1 MLERIRR
8 RGHSHSHNR
17 SGGAETWPWDEN
29 CNKQNNSTGFSLPKS
44 TRRPSL
50 SSLSLM
56 TLKPS
61 SRNRKQVVGGWQFDA
76 LDETRPGRVMPEL
89 PRELWIEILAM
100 ASCQYLGKA
109 SGLAGSGG
117 KYDAPRRT
125 ANTRPLGAKSDI
137 LSFSLVSKAWNTYSQ
152 PALYHTIHIRKS
164 SQAKALALTL
174 LSQICGGPLPRT
186 KFGSSYSPPP
196 ISYSTSCSSVG
207 SATVTPNTVFET
219 SGRHIRYLTL
229 STLSYDRCDPS
240 DVLVILSS
248 SPHLVGFSDEG
259 GIRCPL
265 LDEWCDWRA
274 TPEKLLGVLVDA
286 GAQVSEKESRRASKR
301 QSCDT
306 ISNSHISSRLE
317 CLTWT
322 CYPHLPLPL
331 PIPFSPNGEFNGFNA
346 LRSLHLYLPFDSDA
360 VDYFAVSEGVKPK
373 SQFPL
378 HLPSLT
384 KLTLTLSDP
393 IISKSSKGSTGYTYS
408 TPPNTLLTLLAE
420 WDLPSLRIL
429 TVNTPYTLH
438 HSSDGRGQHHDAN
451 AGERLGD
458 KLGDGFW
465 RFFQAH
471 GSRIVVLEFGRISA
485 GSQIS
490 PQQNTSP
497 LSRLTSGLS
506 ETHGGYGNDEAAGYG
521 YEPTYMRD
529 VQEMEDRWIE
539 AQVRDADRERCEAEK
554 LAEAK
559 REREEIESRTMPFPP
574 PSSPLLPSGTEES
587 ATAVSPMSPSFVSTL
602 LPASSQTSQDLASLT
617 PNLRTFICSAS
628 LSASHDPALT
638 FNGLD
643 AFNDAVDAFDAL
655 EWDWTH
661 PDWIA
666 PHPLLPSHPNVRM
679 IGIRDI
685 GERVRTDWDERDE
698 RDGWNQAPFGGF
710 EDGMGDDEGGHN
722 PFFMLY
728 LQLSSLLLPSTD
740 DVEPELPEPSTRRER
755 QKVPFPSLKYI
766 RDLDPDSDLLRRG
779 VRHLGKT
786 SIPSA
791 LSPIKRAGSPAMT
804 QDHGRR
810 WTWRRPSL
818 PSFLP
823 STSNISTFSPMI
835 FSRDSSR
842 RTMPFFTSNPP
853 RLYSVQSG
861 FQSDQHHSNS
871 PDASHGS
878 LLTFW
883 SRVLSATRGGEVWLE
898 DWRGWNLTRGNL
910 GRWRRC

>member
-8 RGHSHSHNR
+8 RRGQSHSHIS
-17 SGGAETWPWDEN
+17 SGGAETWDESF
-29 CNKQNNSTGFSLPKS
+29 NSSSNTRQSLGFSIPNI
-44 TRRPSL
+44 RRPSL
-50 SSLSLM
+50 SLLSPV

-100 ASCQYLGKA
+100 ASCQCLGKA
-109 SGLAGSGG
+109 PGLVGNGG
-117 KYDAPRRT
+117 NFDCIRRT
-125 ANTRPLGAKSDI
+125 ANGRPLGVKSDI

-152 PALYHTIHIRKS
+152 PSLYHTIHIRKS

-174 LSQICGGPLPRT
+174 LSQICGGPPPPSPT
-186 KFGSSYSPPP
+186 TGSSYSPPS
-196 ISYSTSCSSVG
+196 ISYSNSCSSVG
-207 SATVTPNTVFET
+207 SATVTPNTGFET

-274 TPEKLLGVLVDA
+274 TPEKLLGVLVTS
-286 GAQVSEKESRRASKR
+286 GAEDRAKGRESRRQSKR
-301 QSCDT
+301 YSGT
-306 ISNSHISSRLE
+306 ISALHTSNSARLE

-331 PIPFSPNGEFNGFNA
+331 PIPFSPNGEFTGFNA
-346 LRSLHLYLPFDSDA
+346 LRSLHLYLPFNSDA
-360 VDYFAVSEGVKPK
+360 VESYEYPELKGSTSSK

-384 KLTLTLSDP
+384 KLALTLSDP
-393 IISKSSKGSTGYTYS
+393 ILSKSTKGSTNYTYS
-408 TPPNTLLTLLAE
+408 TPPNTLLALLAE

-429 TVNTPYTLH
+429 TMNTPYTLH
-438 HSSDGRGQHHDAN
+438 HSNDGRGQNPHQHHDA
-451 AGERLGD
+451 GERVGD

-490 PQQNTSP
+490 PHQTLSP
-497 LSRLTSGLS
+497 LSRLASRTSHIAREGY
-506 ETHGGYGNDEAAGYG
+506 GGYAEGEAAGYG
-521 YEPTYMRD
+521 HDYTYIRD
-529 VQEMEDRWIE
+529 VQDMEDRWIE
-539 AQVRDADRERCEAEK
+539 AQVKDADRERVEAERLNEAEK
-554 LAEAK
+554 
-559 REREEIESRTMPFPP
+559 ERDEVRSRTQPFPP
-574 PSSPLLPSGTEES
+574 STSSPTSSSFSSILLPTSSRT
-587 ATAVSPMSPSFVSTL
+587 
-602 LPASSQTSQDLASLT
+602 SQTLASLT

-628 LSASHDPALT
+628 LSSSHDHELT
-638 FNGLD
+638 FTGLD
-643 AFNDAVDAFDAL
+643 AFNDAGDAFDAL

-661 PDWIA
+661 PDWLA

-685 GERVRTDWDERDE
+685 GERARADWDERDE
-698 RDGWNQAPFGGF
+698 GGGWNQTDLGWT
-710 EDGMGDDEGGHN
+710 EDGMGASHN
-722 PFFMLY
+722 PFFTLY
-728 LQLSSLLLPSTD
+728 LQLSSLLLPSAD
-740 DVEPELPEPSTRRER
+740 DAEHPERAEEPETIPRRER
-755 QKVPFPSLKYI
+755 EKVPFPSLKYI

-779 VRHLGKT
+779 VRHLGKALAPALMG
-786 SIPSA
+786 SIQ
-791 LSPIKRAGSPAMT
+791 RVGSPVVS
-804 QDHGRR
+804 QGNGRR
-810 WTWRRPSL
+810 WSWRRPSLPSL

-823 STSNISTFSPMI
+823 SPSHVSQFSTM
-835 FSRDSSR
+835 SRHN
-842 RTMPFFTSNPP
+842 TAFFAPNPP
-853 RLYSVQSG
+853 RPLYSVQTNMRLN
-861 FQSDQHHSNS
+861 QHGLAS
-871 PDASHGS
+871 DASHS
-878 LLTFW
+878 ALLTLW

-910 GRWRRC
+910 ERWRSC